1 MIGEVKNRKTKFS
14 VKEAEHF
21 LGKAEE
27 LKKLEG
33 VYNAVF
39 FVFSSGG
46 FFKNTI
52 QLLKKH
58 GVAWSDDSRWLD
70 QEVTP

>member
-1 MIGEVKNRKTKFS
+1 MNRKAKFS
-14 VKEAEHF
+14 VKEAEYF

-27 LKKLEG
+27 LKKIEG
-33 VYNAVF
+33 VDRAVI

-58 GVAWSDDSRWLD
+58 GVAWSEVSRWLE
-70 QEVTP
+70 QEEWA